1 MLGREMAKGAIL
13 EALCDVIGELGRWE
27 LADETVAEAREFAR
41 SGAARGAPAPCG
53 SPRGACRLARGDAAA
68 AIEPLTRA
76 RDGFGVLG
84 ARWEAAL
91 AHLWLGEAQLAA
103 DVPGVHESAQ
113 AALDVF
119 EELGSVQELEHARS
133 LLSRIG

>member
-13 EALCDVIGELGRWE
+13 EALCDVIAELGRWE
-27 LADETVAEAREFAR
+27 LADEAVAEAREFADR
-41 SGAARGAPAPCG
+41 ALLEALPLHADRLEGRAA
-53 SPRGACRLARGDAAA
+53 LARGDAAT

-76 RDGFGVLG
+76 RDGFAVLG

-91 AHLWLGEAQLAA
+91 ARLWLGEAQLAA
-103 DVPGVHESAQ
+103 DVPGARESAQ